1 MLEFA
6 KEALYMLVD
15 IFAQIQRPQ
24 SLAPNRPIGD
34 WPVSFQVYQA
44 TDAPKTIPIHHGTIR
59 VSELRPP
66 VMNSRVIPP
75 DNNAIPQF
83 VKDLEARKPAVIHNL
98 DISQVHLQSLIDSV
112 SFPYLP

>member
-1 MLEFA
+1 
-6 KEALYMLVD
+6 MLVD
-15 IFAQIQRPQ
+15 IFAQIQPSQ
-24 SLAPNRPIGD
+24 SLAPNHPIGD

-75 DNNAIPQF
+75 DDNAIPQF
-83 VKDLEARKPAVIHNL
+83 VKDLEARKPTEIHNL
-98 DISQVHLQSLIDSV
+98 ELSQVHLQNLIDSV